1 MNITSMKEFAKK
13 VLAIPWVR
21 KTRIVLQSNLHK
33 MLSLSKL
40 FAVPYYLIFSRKFDR
55 EIFAFT
61 HAVRQYNADIRR
73 VLPSNIVIRRNIHRL
88 EKGLIMENRRS
99 IFALDYI
106 EETIEAYQKMLTS
119 PDHPHLEMGELQW
132 AHDVL
137 TQYFSVTDDS
147 QPLIGRMKAV
157 FEALPVP
164 AGLNASKQATPYTHK
179 TLKNIEI
186 PSYEQ
191 FMALSRR
198 RRSVRWFKD
207 EKVPRELVDK
217 AILAASQAPS
227 ACNRQPFSYRIF
239 DDPQMVAEIGQIP
252 FGTAGFAHNFPMVIV
267 VVGDMSKFFAARDR
281 HVIYIDSSLSIMAF
295 LYALETLGLNSLTIN
310 CQDFSIIENRLKKA
324 LGLKPFERPI
334 LMLAVGYGQEDGM
347 IPYSQKKPLEA
358 LRTYNQRG
366 DQS

>member
-13 VLAIPWVR
+13 ILAVPWIR
-21 KTRIVLQSNLHK
+21 KTRIVLQANLHQV
-33 MLSLSKL
+33 LSLSKL
-40 FAVPYYLIFSRKFDR
+40 LAVPYYLLVSRKFDR

-73 VLPSNIVIRRNIHRL
+73 ALPSNIVIRRNIHRL

-106 EETIEAYQKMLTS
+106 EETVEAYQKLLTS
-119 PDHPHLEMGELQW
+119 PDQAQLEVGEMQW

-137 TQYFSVTDDS
+137 AEYFRVTDAGH
-147 QPLIGRMKAV
+147 PLIGRMKAV

-164 AGLNASKQATPYTHK
+164 TGLNASKQTIPYRHD

-217 AILAASQAPS
+217 AILAAAQTPS

-310 CQDFSIIENRLKKA
+310 CQDFSMIENRLKKA

-334 LMLAVGYGQEDGM
+334 LMLAVGYAKEDGM
-347 IPYSQKKPLEA
+347 IPYSQKKPLEM
-358 LRTYNQRG
+358 LRMYNQRG